1 VKDLEIITEQPL
13 NAEVRLSWLDGS
25 HLPQDRLYMRSSFD
39 MPEPSRISGEV
50 EVVLPGKEPTKLTA
64 GGLSDLDEV
73 TLDMVLECAG
83 NGRSLARPVPPGLA
97 WHLGGVSPIRVTGVR
112 LRDVLQDIPGE
123 VVDLVFTGADQGEV
137 RPEGVVNYQFSI
149 GKELAGSATPIL
161 VTGIAAEPLGH
172 EHGGPVRLVVPG
184 HYAMKSVKW
193 LTRIEGVTEPF
204 TGHFVNRYRYLGD
217 SEFEDGEPVGPIQVR
232 SVISRPED
240 GSRVARVAPIT
251 IVGSAWSGQGAI
263 TLVEVSVD
271 DGETWAKADLVRGES
286 DLAATGW
293 RHNLTLD
300 RGRHT
305 VLARASDATGATQ
318 PLDPRWNR
326 LGYANNMVHR
336 VSFEVG

>member
-1 VKDLEIITEQPL
+1 
-13 NAEVRLSWLDGS
+13 
-25 HLPQDRLYMRSSFD
+25 MRNSFD
-39 MPEPSRISGEV
+39 MPEPRRVSGEV

-64 GGLSDLDEV
+64 GGLSDLDQV

-97 WHLGGVSPIRVTGVR
+97 WRLGAVSPIRVTGVR
-112 LRDVLQDIPGE
+112 LRDVLEDIPGE
-123 VVDLVFTGADQGEV
+123 VVDLIFTGADQGKV

-149 GKELAGSATPIL
+149 GKELAGSATPML

-172 EHGGPVRLVVPG
+172 EHGGPIRLVVPG
-184 HYAMKSVKW
+184 HYGMKSVKW

-204 TGHFVNRYRYLGD
+204 AGHFVNRYRYLGD
-217 SEFEDGEPVGPIQVR
+217 SQFEDGEPVGPIQVR
-232 SVISRPED
+232 SVIARPED
-240 GSRVARVAPIT
+240 GSRVAKAPSIT

-263 TLVEVSVD
+263 TLVEISVD

-286 DLAATGW
+286 DLAVTGW
-293 RHNLTLD
+293 RLDLALD

-305 VLARASDATGATQ
+305 VLARASDATGAIQ

>member
-1 VKDLEIITEQPL
+1 MKDLEIITERPL
-13 NAEVRLSWLDGS
+13 NAEVRLSSLDGS
-25 HLPQDRLYMRSSFD
+25 HLPQDRLYMRNSFD
-39 MPEPSRISGEV
+39 IPEPGRVSGNI

-64 GGLSDLDEV
+64 GELSDHDQV

-97 WHLGGVSPIRVTGVR
+97 WSLGGVSPVRVTGVR
-112 LRDVLQDIPGE
+112 LRDVLEDVPDE
-123 VVDLVFTGADQGEV
+123 VVDVVFTGADQGRV

-149 GKELAGSATPIL
+149 GKELAGSATPML

-204 TGHFVNRYRYLGD
+204 EGHFVNRYRYLGD
-217 SEFEDGEPVGPIQVR
+217 SEFEEGKPVGPIQVR
-232 SVISRPED
+232 SVIARPED
-240 GSRVARVAPIT
+240 GSRVARVSPIT

-271 DGETWAKADLVRGES
+271 DGETWDKAELVRGES
-286 DLAATGW
+286 DLAVTGW
-293 RHNLTLD
+293 RHSLTLD

-336 VSFEVG
+336 VSFDVG